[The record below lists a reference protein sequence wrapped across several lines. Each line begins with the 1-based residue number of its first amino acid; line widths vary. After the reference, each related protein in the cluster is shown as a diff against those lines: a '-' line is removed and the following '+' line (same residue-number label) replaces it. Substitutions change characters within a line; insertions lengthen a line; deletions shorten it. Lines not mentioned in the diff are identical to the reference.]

1 MKIKKMKIIAAGL
14 VLLSTSLFAQ
24 QQSVIS
30 VLELEQH
37 LKVSQSQSITFDTT
51 PVSVNPEKKSAGLAI
66 IYSLLL
72 PGMGELYA
80 NNYSSGI
87 YFTITEGAL
96 WATYI
101 GMNIYAGNK
110 KDNYK
115 AYATANASVDT
126 DGKDEAFYATIS
138 EYNSLESF
146 NNQKALERNFSDM
159 YNSEFYYWK
168 WNSNEERRTYRD
180 MWTSSEQT
188 FNDLRFVVGA
198 MLLNRIVSA
207 INAVRLVSAYN
218 KNLESEVS
226 WNVSLEVENKINLPT
241 SLNIYFHTAL

>member
-1 MKIKKMKIIAAGL
+1 
-14 VLLSTSLFAQ
+14 
-24 QQSVIS
+24 
-30 VLELEQH
+30 
-37 LKVSQSQSITFDTT
+37 
-51 PVSVNPEKKSAGLAI
+51 
-66 IYSLLL
+66 
-72 PGMGELYA
+72 
-80 NNYSSGI
+80 
-87 YFTITEGAL
+87 
-96 WATYI
+96 
-101 GMNIYAGNK
+101 
-110 KDNYK
+110 
-115 AYATANASVDT
+115 
-126 DGKDEAFYATIS
+126 
-138 EYNSLESF
+138 
-146 NNQKALERNFSDM
+146 M